1 MQFFGH
7 LWKTGNYIR
16 ELGLKEAVY
25 EDTFESLDLIQFS
38 AVMRTLILQQVP
50 PHQYGTLVSAL
61 NFLVALEA
69 VTQQAARL
77 VVDLGETEHLTG
89 NRQCLNSGRE
99 VRSPSAQTRRLDP
112 KVIQSAPIRVTRKEL
127 FKDLIGE
134 GIQFKKIDS
143 FIRSYYNYGDN

>member
-1 MQFFGH
+1 
-7 LWKTGNYIR
+7 
-16 ELGLKEAVY
+16 
-25 EDTFESLDLIQFS
+25 
-38 AVMRTLILQQVP
+38 MRTLILQQVP

-77 VVDLGETEHLTG
+77 VMDLGETEHLTG

-112 KVIQSAPIRVTRKEL
+112 KVIQSAPIRITRKEL